1 VSVQFLVIDGY
12 SREARDELV
21 EGGASRAADL
31 YQNMVERILPDARCD
46 LLFASDADA
55 ELPRGVALDQYDAI
69 AWTGCSLTVYEDD
82 PRVHRQIELARAAF
96 EHGIPSFG
104 SCWAVQIAVVA
115 AGGVVA
121 PHPEGR
127 EMGIARKIQLT
138 PEGRG
143 HPMYEGKASVF
154 DGFISHVDEIT
165 HLPPGAVHLA
175 SNAFTRVQAA
185 AVTHRKGTFWG
196 LQYHPE
202 YDLHEMARLI
212 YCRIDKLLKGGFFK
226 DRAAAEAH
234 VEMLEAL
241 HQAPER
247 KDLAW
252 ALGIDT
258 DVMEETVRVCE
269 VRNWI
274 ERLVLPSLRR

>member
-1 VSVQFLVIDGY
+1 
-12 SREARDELV
+12 
-21 EGGASRAADL
+21 
-31 YQNMVERILPDARCD
+31 
-46 LLFASDADA
+46 
-55 ELPRGVALDQYDAI
+55 
-69 AWTGCSLTVYEDD
+69 
-82 PRVHRQIELARAAF
+82 
-96 EHGIPSFG
+96 
-104 SCWAVQIAVVA
+104 
-115 AGGVVA
+115 
-121 PHPEGR
+121 
-127 EMGIARKIQLT
+127 
-138 PEGRG
+138 
-143 HPMYEGKASVF
+143 
-154 DGFISHVDEIT
+154 
-165 HLPPGAVHLA
+165 
-175 SNAFTRVQAA
+175 
-185 AVTHRKGTFWG
+185 
-196 LQYHPE
+196 
-202 YDLHEMARLI
+202 MARLI